1 METQWPVPGGP
12 GGGRQGSDWESVPTP
27 APARRRRAGPA
38 AGRRSAAAAP
48 PPPPLPAVT
57 AVTVEISHAVTVAGD
72 KSISHWH
79 AVTVAG
85 DACDQYPA
93 TPILSLRIR
102 LGPGMTVRLSPGA
115 APAAGPGSPAEPPP

>member
-12 GGGRQGSDWESVPTP
+12 GGGRQGSDWESVPTGTP

-72 KSISHWH
+72 KSISH

-102 LGPGMTVRLSPGA
+102 LGP
-115 APAAGPGSPAEPPP
+115 